1 MQNWYMIVNENKI
14 NYLYKSKFAK
24 FFINDALTIIQDQL
38 VDAFGVSDTYKRK
51 LKIKIDIEIL
61 KLRQLIKNDF
71 STEIDIKLLQKE
83 LLALEKIKQDGDLM
97 DLKIS
102 IENYMKLKID
112 FKKISVFEFYKYVN
126 NVEKWQNPKK

>member
-14 NYLYKSKFAK
+14 KYLSKSKLSGL
-24 FFINDALTIIQDQL
+24 FIKDALNKIQDQL
-38 VDAFGVSDTYKRK
+38 IDAFGVSDIYKRK
-51 LKIKIDIEIL
+51 LKIQIDIEIL
-61 KLRQLIKNDF
+61 KLKQLINNDF

-83 LLALEKIKQDGDLM
+83 LIALENIKQQGDLM

-112 FKKISVFEFYKYVN
+112 FKDISVFEFYKYVN
-126 NVEKWQNPKK
+126 NVEKWQSQKK

>member
-24 FFINDALTIIQDQL
+24 LFINDALTIIQDQL

>member
-1 MQNWYMIVNENKI
+1 MIVNENKV

-24 FFINDALTIIQDQL
+24 FFINDALTILQDQL
-38 VDAFGVSDTYKRK
+38 IDAFGVSDTYKRK

-61 KLRQLIKNDF
+61 RLRQLIKNDF
-71 STEIDIKLLQKE
+71 STQIDIEILKKE
-83 LLALEKIKQDGDLM
+83 LIALENIKLDGDLM

-112 FKKISVFEFYKYVN
+112 FKEISVFEFYKYVN
-126 NVEKWQNPKK
+126 NVEKWLSQRK